1 MKKII
6 AAIAVILVVSGSFLM
21 LGFLWGNDFQFT
33 DKPKQITPTLDGV
46 INHKEWKRA
55 NYYNIPF
62 YLDVDNSIDPV
73 EGKRNVD
80 GWNYLSVGEDDNYYF
95 VALDLCSDRTN
106 NLDGEWISYF
116 MANRMPEI
124 SSSKLAFQSLVDYGY
139 EYLYYNVSGDVPYNN
154 SVNSFPFTTNFNDIP
169 FVPEYDYMEV
179 LYGETSDNYLDFW
192 SDYDGKSFDI
202 ASSNV
207 SGRPIWLDGGFIDVM
222 FGMNITEKMP
232 QGFEAQFMSGIT
244 DLDLRFIISSDL
256 TAQSSDHLN
265 SAEKFY
271 CGVYEHG
278 GMPGN
283 ISDPMDFSSDPNVI
297 NFDNDTITQL
307 TVDLDHTT
315 INATNGM
322 IYFTFHCFNELNA
335 TFDTFYNIFIDRLA
349 LRITTDSIGQL
360 LGNSITL
367 GNYDLAWSYGA
378 SDMCSEDHRMFEFKI
393 AKAEFPVLADDM
405 LYLFVAGYGTM
416 SFFGTNY
423 WAYPGSSEDNPMHG
437 SPDSQSLFLALD
449 MSET

>member
-192 SDYDGKSFDI
+192 S
-202 ASSNV
+202 
-207 SGRPIWLDGGFIDVM
+207 
-222 FGMNITEKMP
+222 
-232 QGFEAQFMSGIT
+232 
-244 DLDLRFIISSDL
+244 
-256 TAQSSDHLN
+256 
-265 SAEKFY
+265 
-271 CGVYEHG
+271 
-278 GMPGN
+278 
-283 ISDPMDFSSDPNVI
+283 
-297 NFDNDTITQL
+297 
-307 TVDLDHTT
+307 
-315 INATNGM
+315 
-322 IYFTFHCFNELNA
+322 
-335 TFDTFYNIFIDRLA
+335 
-349 LRITTDSIGQL
+349 
-360 LGNSITL
+360 
-367 GNYDLAWSYGA
+367 
-378 SDMCSEDHRMFEFKI
+378 
-393 AKAEFPVLADDM
+393 
-405 LYLFVAGYGTM
+405 
-416 SFFGTNY
+416 
-423 WAYPGSSEDNPMHG
+423 
-437 SPDSQSLFLALD
+437 
-449 MSET
+449 